1 MKKRFLLSKFLLTLL
16 ISTISLTVSAQQKSF
31 ADDESFVGDL
41 NSFMG
46 VKTSLNKDLKT
57 EVKAFTDK
65 IETNAITGELR
76 SQMIELMNLYLAKR
90 CTPSPHMFN
99 LIKTYNAFCDKNK
112 TPQFAVWFNY
122 MKEFMEGRVSMTK
135 VNDVTVFVHNL
146 LAYNSIEYIGT
157 KAWMLSSDN
166 YKLSVREN
174 KEGEKEL
181 WVESSN
187 IDLRFK
193 MRDDSS
199 LVIYG
204 TGGEFNFAEKKWFG
218 KGGKVDW
225 QRAGISPDSMYAVLQ
240 NYVVETKRMDF
251 SADSAEFHNP
261 FFFRNPIKGKYSDKL
276 VVGGFGAKA
285 RQPQFESYN
294 RYLTIP
300 NLIHNIDY
308 QGGYAQHGSVF
319 SGVGDTAVNAQLTF
333 KYNGKRFITAKSTAF
348 VYNIDR
354 IESNKSKVSICFDN
368 DSITHIGLRL
378 RYRARDSLLTLFK
391 LNTGSEVAK
400 YIDTYHFLKFD
411 VNELQWHLGDTA
423 IYFVTN
429 RSASTNT
436 AQFQSYDYFDETEFK
451 NLQGMD
457 RVHPLIALHNFIYA
471 KQTFEITPYDYN
483 QYLRE
488 TYGIYISD
496 EKVSEMLRK
505 FSYDGLVAY
514 DPETQTGHIDQKIF
528 DVIGC
533 STKAKDYDCIDIKS
547 EVARRGDVNAVFNM
561 KDYNLSIFNVK
572 QFKLSKSSNVM
583 VQPDS
588 ATAIV
593 IGDSLNIKFDGKISA
608 GLTDFYGKNFD
619 FSYDKFTVTIPD
631 ADSMALLAYNEVD
644 GKLRVDSVRSVF
656 EHIKGVLEIDSSF
669 NKSGKDTFE
678 HMPKLITNDT
688 SYVYYDKITNGK
700 YDREKFHMTVFPFE
714 LDSMNYISLN
724 AVQAKGSFESGIFP
738 DLDVTL
744 TVQPDMSLGF
754 VMPTPDDGMELFS
767 GKGTYHNTVTLN
779 GKGLGGDGE
788 IQYLTAVARA
798 EKFFFYPDSVTG
810 NVNYLD
816 VKAVTKD
823 QIGTIPDVKSDIPD
837 LHADTA
843 LVFWKPA
850 EDRFSATTKDT
861 AFVLYNGAA
870 KYNGTI
876 DITPDKMGGEGL
888 LLYAGTGLFS
898 KKFDI
903 HNKAFR
909 ADTATFCYYDPLQPG
924 DSTGHLFAYNY
935 NADFNVDSTA
945 QWARFIAADDSAKV
959 FFPQHRYKQKAGF
972 YYWSIN
978 KDLLQF
984 GLDLPDYDQ
993 SMIAKTEEEFEKI
1006 RYVNAKDDPLLGG
1019 VTLISDKDTLT
1030 YSAYGSSYSPLDGII
1045 SVHEPGVIKVVD
1057 AKIDPTGIISVFK
1070 GGSIG
1075 KFDNALVTCN
1085 QDTLV
1090 HKIVNTSVRIRDK
1103 YYFKAIGGQ
1112 YEYNNPKQGIN
1123 YIKLDSME
1131 VRRVQQDTAQNAEK
1145 VRCTFGLG
1153 TVAESEQFMLSP
1165 QYMFSG
1171 KYSFM
1176 GNIPGIKFN
1185 GYAYIRQECDSAIMP
1200 FRFEGNI
1207 NPDSIVFPISDRVV
1221 DTAHVRLY
1229 TGFFYNHD
1237 KELLYSLFMGRKI
1250 ENRDEPVLEAGK
1262 GLSYAIRNNQYQVAS
1277 ARKLADPSY
1286 PDNSISLFR
1295 ALCFVSGEGNI
1306 NTNVNI
1312 NPVKLVTKGT
1322 MMHQKENN
1330 KVTLS
1335 MLLSLDFFIRQDVI
1349 KMMAET
1355 LNEVPDAKPVN
1366 MAQESIRKRLQYLI
1380 GLDSTSRVLSDYSLS
1395 GTISKLPGE
1404 LSKTIVLTDL
1414 RMTFDTTTHS
1424 YRSTG
1429 DIGVGF
1435 IGGTMI
1441 NRYMKGNVEI
1451 LRNRKKGDQISIYLQ
1466 PKPGTWY
1473 YFNYKAGFMY
1483 CLSSDEE
1490 FNNKIMYT
1498 KDKERIQKFDK
1509 NGEYQFVIGND
1520 AVKNKFIRSFESSA
1534 VPDPETATPSEEAVE
1549 NQNNAMAQDSLNVM
1563 SDTLNIATDSLNVSQ
1578 PQPAQPAEEES
1589 DFEEEPQPSTQ
1600 PATQPEESDF
1610 EEEPQPTP
1618 QPEPQP
1624 EPEPTPQPEPEPT
1637 PQPEPEPAPQP
1648 EPEPTPQPEPEP
1660 APQPEP
1666 EPEPQPEPEPA
1677 PQPADD
1683 DNDFEEQ
1690 DFIDN

>member
-1 MKKRFLLSKFLLTLL
+1 MKKRFLLSKFLLTILL
-16 ISTISLTVSAQQKSF
+16 STLSLALSAQQKSF

-46 VKTSLNKDLKT
+46 VKTSLNKELKT
-57 EVKAFTDK
+57 DVKAFTDK
-65 IETNAITGELR
+65 IETNAITGETR
-76 SQMIELMNLYLAKR
+76 SQMIEIMNLYLAKR
-90 CTPSPHMFN
+90 CTPSPHMYN
-99 LIKTYNAFCDKNK
+99 LIKTFNAFCDKNK
-112 TPQFAVWFNY
+112 TQQFTVWYNY
-122 MKEFMEGRVSMTK
+122 IKEFMSGRVSMTK
-135 VNDVTVFVHNL
+135 INDITVFVYNL
-146 LAYNSIEYIGT
+146 LIHNSIEFLGS
-157 KAWMLSSDN
+157 KAWILSTDN
-166 YKLSVREN
+166 YQLSIRSN
-174 KEGEKEL
+174 NDGEKEL
-181 WVESSN
+181 WVKSSN
-187 IDLRFK
+187 IDLRCK

-199 LVIYG
+199 LVIYNT
-204 TGGEFNFAEKKWFG
+204 TGEYNFAEKKWFG
-218 KGGKVDW
+218 NGGKVDW
-225 QRAGISPDSMYAVLQ
+225 QRAGISPDSMYAEL
-240 NYVVETKRMDF
+240 NKYVIETKRMDF
-251 SADSAEFHNP
+251 TADSVEFHNP
-261 FFFRNPIKGKYSDKL
+261 FFFRNPIKGEYTDK
-276 VVGGFGAKA
+276 VVTGSSGAKA
-285 RQPQFESYN
+285 RFPQFESYN
-294 RYLTIP
+294 HYLSIP

-333 KYNGKRFITAKSTAF
+333 KYDGKKLITAKSTAF

-354 IESNKSKVSICFDN
+354 IESNKAKITINFGN

-378 RYRARDSLLTLFK
+378 RYRARDSLLTLLK

-423 IYFVTN
+423 LYFVTN
-429 RSASTNT
+429 RSASSDK
-436 AQFQSYDYFDETEFK
+436 AQFQSYDYFDEIEFK

-457 RVHPLIALHNFIYA
+457 RVHPVLALHNFIYA

-488 TYGIYISD
+488 TYGIFISD
-496 EKVSEMLRK
+496 EKVSEILRK
-505 FSYDGLVAY
+505 FSYDGLVQY
-514 DPETQTGHIDQKIF
+514 DPESQTGHIDQKIF

-533 STKAKDYDCIDIKS
+533 STKAKDYDCIDIYSK
-547 EVARRGDVNAVFNM
+547 VAHRGDVNAVFNI
-561 KDYNLSIFNVK
+561 KDYNLSIFNVSP
-572 QFKLSKSSNVM
+572 FRLSKSSNVM
-583 VQPDS
+583 VTPDS
-588 ATAIV
+588 AIV
-593 IGDSLNIKFDGKISA
+593 IGDSLNIRFNGKISA
-608 GLTDFYGKNFD
+608 GLTDFYGKKFD
-619 FSYDKFTVTIPD
+619 FSYDKFTVSIPD

-669 NKSGKDTFE
+669 NKSGKDKFE

-823 QIGTIPDVKSDIPD
+823 QVGTIPDVKSDIPD

-861 AFVLYNGAA
+861 AFSLYNGAA

-903 HNKAFR
+903 HNKTFR
-909 ADTATFCYYDPLQPG
+909 ADTATFCYYDPQQPG

-959 FFPQHRYKQKAGF
+959 FFPQHKYKQKTRF

-978 KDLLQF
+978 KDMLQF

-993 SMIAKTEEEFEKI
+993 NMIAKTEEEFEKI

-1019 VTLISDKDTLT
+1019 VTLVSDKDTLT
-1030 YSAYGSSYSPLDGII
+1030 YSAFGSSYSPQEGII
-1045 SVHEPGVIKVVD
+1045 SVHEPGVINVVD
-1057 AKIDPTGIISVFK
+1057 AKIDPSGLISVYK

-1085 QDTLV
+1085 QDSLM

-1103 YYFKAIGGQ
+1103 YYFKAVGGQ

-1131 VRRVQQDTAQNAEK
+1131 VRRVKQDTAQTAER
-1145 VRCTFGLG
+1145 VRCTFGIG

-1237 KELLYSLFMGRKI
+1237 KEQLYSLFMGRKI

-1277 ARKLADPSY
+1277 AKKLADPSY

-1306 NTNVNI
+1306 TTNVNL
-1312 NPVKLVTKGT
+1312 NPVRLVTKGT

-1349 KMMAET
+1349 KMMAEA

-1366 MAQESIRKRLQYLI
+1366 MAQENIRKRLQYLI

-1395 GTISKLPGE
+1395 GSISKMPGE

-1451 LRNRKKGDQISIYLQ
+1451 VRNRKKGDQISIYLQ

-1473 YFNYKAGFMY
+1473 YYNYKGGTMY

-1490 FNNKIMYT
+1490 FNNKINYT
-1498 KDKERIQKFDK
+1498 KDKERILKYDK
-1509 NGEYQFVIGND
+1509 NGEYQFVIGNE
-1520 AVKNKFIRSFESSA
+1520 AVKNKFVRSFTQD
-1534 VPDPETATPSEEAVE
+1534 VPVEPTPSEQEIDY
-1549 NQNNAMAQDSLNVM
+1549 QNNMAMQDTLNVAID
-1563 SDTLNIATDSLNVSQ
+1563 SLNIATDSLNISQ
-1578 PQPAQPAEEES
+1578 PQPSQPAQPQEEEP
-1589 DFEEEPQPSTQ
+1589 DFEEEPQPSPTPAPQ
-1600 PATQPEESDF
+1600 PQPEESDF
-1610 EEEPQPTP
+1610 EEEPQP
-1618 QPEPQP
+1618 EPQP
-1624 EPEPTPQPEPEPT
+1624 EPEPEPA

-1648 EPEPTPQPEPEP
+1648 EPEP
-1660 APQPEP
+1660 APQPSDE
-1666 EPEPQPEPEPA
+1666 
-1677 PQPADD
+1677 D
-1683 DNDFEEQ
+1683 DFEEQ